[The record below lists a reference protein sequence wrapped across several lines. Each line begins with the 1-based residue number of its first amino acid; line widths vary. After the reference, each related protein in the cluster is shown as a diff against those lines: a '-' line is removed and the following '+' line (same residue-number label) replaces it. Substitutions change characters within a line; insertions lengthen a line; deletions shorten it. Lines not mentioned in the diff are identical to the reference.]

1 MEEKSMA
8 RLKHLVQSIKAVAAL
23 AEDLGSISMTQT
35 GWLVTA
41 CDSTSRGSYMPFWL
55 CVNLLAFGAHTHI
68 SAHTCMHINF
78 KVL

>member
-1 MEEKSMA
+1 MA

-41 CDSTSRGSYMPFWL
+41 CDSLPGDPACL
-55 CVNLLAFGAHTHI
+55 FG
-68 SAHTCMHINF
+68 F
-78 KVL
+78 V